1 MKLGK
6 LYLIPSLLGPTEP
19 AKSLP
24 TYVLEVCNEIDFFV
38 VEKAKSA
45 RRYLRSIG
53 FTKDFDQL
61 GFVEL
66 NKRTTWDDKLAFI
79 QEAVKGKNIGVISEA
94 GCPGVADPGA
104 DMVKLA
110 HEFGIEVEPLVGPS
124 SLLLALMGSGL
135 NGQSFAFIGYLPR
148 ESKERSKQIQ
158 HYERLSKQLNQTQL
172 FIETPYRNH
181 ALLEDI
187 LKTCRPDTLLNIS
200 ANLTLPDAYQVTKT
214 IEDWKSTKVKL
225 DKKPTV
231 FCLLSA

>member
-1 MKLGK
+1 MNLGK
-6 LYLIPSLLGPTEP
+6 LYLIPSLLGP
-19 AKSLP
+19 AKPEESLP
-24 TYVLEVCNEIDFFV
+24 NYVLEVCNQVDFFI
-38 VEKAKSA
+38 VEKAKTA

-66 NKRTTWDDKLAFI
+66 NKRTTWDDKLNYI
-79 QEAVKGKNIGVISEA
+79 QEALKGKNIGVISEA

-110 HEFGIEVEPLVGPS
+110 HEFGIRVEPLVGPS

-135 NGQSFAFIGYLPR
+135 NGQSFAFVGYLDR
-148 ESKERSKQIQ
+148 DSKTRSKQIQ

-214 IEDWKSTKVKL
+214 IEDWQSTKVKI

>member
-6 LYLIPSLLGPTEP
+6 LYLIPSLLGPAEP

-38 VEKAKSA
+38 VEKAKTA

-79 QEAVKGKNIGVISEA
+79 QEAIKGKNIGVISEA

-214 IEDWKSTKVKL
+214 VEDWKSTKVKL